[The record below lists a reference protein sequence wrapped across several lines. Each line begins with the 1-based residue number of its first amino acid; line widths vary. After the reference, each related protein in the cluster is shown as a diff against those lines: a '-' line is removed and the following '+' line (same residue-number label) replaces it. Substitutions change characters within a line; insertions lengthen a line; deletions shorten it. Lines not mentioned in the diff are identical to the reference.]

1 MKKEI
6 SMLIIGVLI
15 GAIITTGVFL
25 ILKGNDKNKTGKPNG
40 ERPTAS
46 MDGNAIEE
54 RGKMKGKQNGEN
66 KTEQKTTES
75 SNENS

>member
-25 ILKGNDKNKTGKPNG
+25 ILKGNDKTKTGKANG
-40 ERPTAS
+40 ERPTTS
-46 MDGNAIEE
+46 MDGNTIEE